1 MKKRP
6 QLMAILLLMFSAG
19 SGAKDLGTWGN
30 VFEPAEQDMLAFIQN
45 RLKGMEQTG
54 ELDRLRKEAN
64 QKVLLC
70 LLSTYGFACCSS

>member
-1 MKKRP
+1 MKRRLK
-6 QLMAILLLMFSAG
+6 LMGMLLMMLSAG

-54 ELDRLRKEAN
+54 ELDRLRKE
-64 QKVLLC
+64 
-70 LLSTYGFACCSS
+70 